1 MDTLIKYVGALT
13 ILYFILN
20 WIADNP
26 SVINSARTTVNTTV
40 SEITNSADH

>member
-1 MDTLIKYVGALT
+1 MDTLIKYVGGLT

-26 SVINSARTTVNTTV
+26 SVINGMRTTVNTTV
-40 SEITNSADH
+40 TEITNSAER